1 VGLRSLQRAQRVCQ
15 PDVALRVTVFAA
27 GCTSWPSPGSSR
39 GRRILHWTQHTR
51 GAALCRVA
59 LVIAAGSRPRR
70 LRSLCLWPR
79 GRKCR
84 DCAGAMQG
92 RIPPLI
98 SSLLLLRRGAGLVWA
113 AFVICLI
120 FAYDEGYWV
129 VSVPFLPR
137 ECPCHCAL
145 RIAPRPLCS
154 LCDAMRCASPGQ
166 RRVNHLFLLLFPF
179 TPPAPLPCPC
189 PPFPLTIPPLQ
200 LPHAPGSYPLDGVQG
215 VPATTSKKRSDWSD
229 CKRVH

>member
-1 VGLRSLQRAQRVCQ
+1 MRRAAPWGL
-15 PDVALRVTVFAA
+15 P
-27 GCTSWPSPGSSR
+27 PESS
-39 GRRILHWTQHTR
+39 GRRIPKYTQRTR
-51 GAALCRVA
+51 GAALCRAA
-59 LVIAAGSRPRR
+59 LAIAAGSRPRC

-84 DCAGAMQG
+84 GCSGPHPTTDFHT
-92 RIPPLI
+92 
-98 SSLLLLRRGAGLVWA
+98 LLLLRRGAGGLLWA

-166 RRVNHLFLLLFPF
+166 RRVNQLFLLLFPF

>member
-1 VGLRSLQRAQRVCQ
+1 MGLRSLQRAQRVCQ

-84 DCAGAMQG
+84 DSAGAMQG

-145 RIAPRPLCS
+145 
-154 LCDAMRCASPGQ
+154 
-166 RRVNHLFLLLFPF
+166 
-179 TPPAPLPCPC
+179 PCPRASRRAGHC
-189 PPFPLTIPPLQ
+189 AAYAIPNLEKYATSLSQHNHP
-200 LPHAPGSYPLDGVQG
+200 ACRSTATGS
-215 VPATTSKKRSDWSD
+215 
-229 CKRVH
+229 